1 MPRILL
7 VEDNELNR
15 DMLTR
20 RLERRGFEVLSAE
33 DGAQGVA
40 LARSA
45 APDLV
50 LMDMSLP
57 VLDGWEAT
65 RRLKADP
72 ATGRIP
78 VIALT
83 AHAMAGDREQAM
95 AAGCDDFDTKPVE
108 LPRLLGKISA
118 LLAAPPAD
126 APAAVPAA
134 LPAAVPAAVPAV
146 AAAPAFEGAEL
157 ELPAAGLRDLA
168 PVRDFV
174 RSACAAASAPEST
187 AQALV
192 LAADEVCA
200 NVLQHGYGARGEV
213 GGGPL
218 RLRLTRD
225 GERLLL
231 RIEDRAP
238 RFDPGGVVAAR
249 PDAPAEDRPL
259 GGLGWHLVRQMVDD
273 VRWEPL
279 EPAGNAVTLVTRLAA
294 EPAAHMTDSRA

>member
-7 VEDNELNR
+7 VEDNALNR

-20 RLERRGFEVLSAE
+20 RLERRGFEIVSAE

-57 VLDGWEAT
+57 VIDGWEAT

-83 AHAMAGDREQAM
+83 AHAMAGDREQAL

-108 LPRLLGKISA
+108 LPRLLDKIAA
-118 LLAAPPAD
+118 LLAAAPAPAPAPASSPAD
-126 APAAVPAA
+126 
-134 LPAAVPAAVPAV
+134 
-146 AAAPAFEGAEL
+146 EGAVL
-157 ELPAAGLRDLA
+157 DLPAAGLRDLRA
-168 PVRDFV
+168 VRDFV
-174 RSACAAASAPEST
+174 QRASEAAGAGEAT
-187 AQALV
+187 VQALV
-192 LAADEVCA
+192 LAADELCA
-200 NVLQHGYGARGEV
+200 NVLQHGYGARGER

-218 RLRLTRD
+218 ALRIARD

-231 RIEDRAP
+231 RVTDRAP
-238 RFDPGGVVAAR
+238 HFDPGGVVPAR
-249 PDAPAEDRPL
+249 VEGPAEERPV
-259 GGLGWHLVRQMVDD
+259 GGLGWHLVRQSVDD

-279 EPAGNAVTLVTRLAA
+279 TPTGNAVTLTKRLSAGAAAAA
-294 EPAAHMTDSRA
+294 ESAARSAAESSGA

>member
-20 RLERRGFEVLSAE
+20 RLERRGFEVLSAG

-126 APAAVPAA
+126 APAAVP
-134 LPAAVPAAVPAV
+134 VV
-146 AAAPAFEGAEL
+146 AAAPVFEGAEL

-174 RSACAAASAPEST
+174 RSACAAASAREST

-200 NVLQHGYGARGEV
+200 NVLQHGYGARGEA

-218 RLRLTRD
+218 RLRLARD

>member
-20 RLERRGFEVLSAE
+20 RLERRGFEVLSAS
-33 DGAQGVA
+33 DGAEGVA

-108 LPRLLGKISA
+108 LPRLLGKIGA
-118 LLAAPPAD
+118 LLAVA
-126 APAAVPAA
+126 
-134 LPAAVPAAVPAV
+134 PAV
-146 AAAPAFEGAEL
+146 APAGAPAPGFEGAAL
-157 ELPAAGLRDLA
+157 DLPAAGLRDLA

-174 RSACAAASAPEST
+174 RSACAAAGARESAT
-187 AQALV
+187 RALV

-200 NVLQHGYGARGEV
+200 NVLQHGYGARGEI

-218 RLRLTRD
+218 RLRLARD

-238 RFDPGGVVAAR
+238 HFDPAGVAAAR
-249 PDAPAEDRPL
+249 
-259 GGLGWHLVRQMVDD
+259 
-273 VRWEPL
+273 
-279 EPAGNAVTLVTRLAA
+279 
-294 EPAAHMTDSRA
+294 